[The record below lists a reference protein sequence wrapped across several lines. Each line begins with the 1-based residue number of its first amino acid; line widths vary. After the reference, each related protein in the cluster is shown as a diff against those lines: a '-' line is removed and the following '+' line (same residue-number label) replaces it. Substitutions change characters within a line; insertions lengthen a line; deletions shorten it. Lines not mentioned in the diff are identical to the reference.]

1 MNRQNKILL
10 ILALILAGALMYAY
24 HWYPRQEVV
33 TGDVEVL
40 RSQPQ
45 GSNTGEQPQSALAGL
60 RLNFHQEN
68 RGAFKTP
75 KRDIFS
81 PLYVEKKVVRKP
93 VKPAPKPKS
102 VVKPK
107 PVPKPKIVVAPP
119 PVTQQPIANFTLLG
133 YLDKDSERT
142 VFLGLKD
149 EIFIVKSGDLFAKE
163 YRVAEL
169 TADQLLVRRDSDSRE
184 VRIELKK
191 ADQ

>member
-1 MNRQNKILL
+1 MNRQNKMLL

-24 HWYPRQEVV
+24 HWYPRQEFV
-33 TGDVEVL
+33 TGDVESL

-45 GSNTGEQPQSALAGL
+45 GSNVGGQSQSALAGL
-60 RLNFHQEN
+60 RLNFYQEN
-68 RGAFKTP
+68 RGEFRAP

-81 PLYVEKKVVRKP
+81 PLYVEKKIVRKP
-93 VKPAPKPKS
+93 VKPAPKPKP

-107 PVPKPKIVVAPP
+107 PVPKPKVVAAPP
-119 PVTQQPIANFTLLG
+119 PVKQQPIANFVLLG

-149 EIFIVKSGDLFAKE
+149 EIFIVKTGDLFAKE

-169 TADQLLVRRDSDSRE
+169 TPDQLLIRRESDSRE
-184 VRIELKK
+184 IRIELKK
-191 ADQ
+191 AGQ